1 MTLTLFQGTME
12 QALIYSL
19 VAIGLFISFRILNIA
34 DLTVD
39 GGFTLGCATSAVATL
54 AGHPFLGL
62 LLALFAGALAG
73 LVTAVLQTKL
83 KVQPILAGIITM
95 TALYSINLMIM
106 QNRANLPLL
115 KCETIYTWAAG
126 FLPPNLCKLLLL
138 AVIIALV
145 LLGVFIFLRSGL
157 GLSVRATGDNPD
169 LVRSSSINPSHTIT
183 IGLCVANALVA
194 LSGALLAQYQL
205 FSEITTGTG
214 MVVIGLA
221 SLIMG
226 EAIVGRGGLL
236 RCLLGT
242 LVGSAVYRLIIA
254 VAITSSLQP
263 SNLKLIS
270 AIIVAVSISWP
281 AIREKLEVYKL
292 KKAAEQAAREEDSH
306 AGTASRQQD
315 VQ

>member
-1 MTLTLFQGTME
+1 ME

-19 VAIGLFISFRILNIA
+19 VAVGLFISFRILNIA

-115 KCETIYTWAAG
+115 KCDTIYTWAAG
-126 FLPPNLCKLLLL
+126 WLPANLCKLLLL
-138 AVIIALV
+138 ALIVALV

-226 EAIVGRGGLL
+226 EAIVGRGGLI

-254 VAITSSLQP
+254 IAITSSLQP

-281 AIREKLEVYKL
+281 AIREKLAVHKL
-292 KKAAEQAAREEDSH
+292 KKAAMQAAREEDSH
-306 AGTASRQQD
+306 A
-315 VQ
+315 

>member
-19 VAIGLFISFRILNIA
+19 VAVGLFISFRILNIA

-115 KCETIYTWAAG
+115 KCDTIYTWAAG
-126 FLPPNLCKLLLL
+126 WLPANLCKLLLL
-138 AVIIALV
+138 ALIVALV

-226 EAIVGRGGLL
+226 EAIVGRGGLI

-254 VAITSSLQP
+254 IAITSSLQP

-281 AIREKLEVYKL
+281 AIREKLAVHKL
-292 KKAAEQAAREEDSH
+292 KKAAMQAAREEDSH
-306 AGTASRQQD
+306 A
-315 VQ
+315 

>member
-1 MTLTLFQGTME
+1 MTLTLFQGTLE

-19 VAIGLFISFRILNIA
+19 VAIGLYISFRILNIA

-39 GGFTLGCATSAVATL
+39 GSFTLGCATSAVATL
-54 AGHPFLGL
+54 AGHPFFGL
-62 LLALFAGALAG
+62 LLALFAGTLAG
-73 LVTAVLQTKL
+73 FVTALLQTKL

-95 TALYSINLMIM
+95 TALYSINLMVM

-115 KCETIYTWAAG
+115 KCDTIYTWAAG
-126 FLPPNLCKLLLL
+126 LLPAAFSKLILL
-138 AVIIALV
+138 AVILAAV
-145 LLGVFIFLRSGL
+145 LLCVFIFLRSGL
-157 GLSVRATGDNPD
+157 GLSIRATGDNPD
-169 LVRSSSINPSHTIT
+169 LVRSSSIDPSHTIT

-194 LSGALLAQYQL
+194 LSGALLAQFQL

-226 EAIVGRGGLL
+226 EAIVGRGGLV
-236 RCLLGT
+236 RCLFGT

-254 VAITSSLQP
+254 IAITSSLQP

-270 AIIVAVSISWP
+270 AIIVAISISWP
-281 AIREKLEVYKL
+281 AIREKLELYKL
-292 KKAAEQAAREEDSH
+292 KKAALQAARKEDDH
-306 AGTASRQQD
+306 A
-315 VQ
+315 